1 MVGRHGCNQPAA
13 QLQSGRDG
21 LGVCDVAWGRAGY
34 CAADGEGTGGAHEMR
49 GLRLGVGNI
58 GEVSY
63 EPWGFWHPSSSDD
76 AGITRRKQEQS
87 LVCGQGCYQPDEQLQ
102 SGRDRRGVCDRARHG
117 LVLGRTHEL
126 GPAYMDGMRGL
137 RLGVRDICE
146 MPSRSRSS
154 GHTTAGHDGRPGK
167 RQCESGMVCGRGC
180 NQRDSTGKSGR
191 DGIGVSDRAGC
202 GDGDCST
209 HGEGSGGA
217 HGMRGH
223 RLAVGDIGEM
233 QGRTRLGAES
243 SSGANAGIPGR

>member
-1 MVGRHGCNQPAA
+1 
-13 QLQSGRDG
+13 
-21 LGVCDVAWGRAGY
+21 
-34 CAADGEGTGGAHEMR
+34 MR
-49 GLRLGVGNI
+49 GHRLGVGDI
-58 GEVSY
+58 GEVSC
-63 EPWGFWHPSSSDD
+63 EPWGVWHSSSGDD
-76 AGITRRKQEQS
+76 SGITRRKQEQS

-137 RLGVRDICE
+137 RLGVRDIGE

-202 GDGDCST
+202 GDGDCAA
-209 HGEGSGGA
+209 HGEGSGGT
-217 HGMRGH
+217 HGMRGDAV
-223 RLAVGDIGEM
+223 AVGDVCAVSCGSW
-233 QGRTRLGAES
+233 GRIDT
-243 SSGANAGIPGR
+243 SGGDDGMAAGRERKPGLVG